1 MWETCV
7 VAGLVRG
14 VKMKS
19 GDKEETWWKTQ
30 ILEKIKEVR
39 RNLHRLEAMKERELR
54 NPKWDHNLREKE
66 QRKGERL

>member
-1 MWETCV
+1 M

-54 NPKWDHNLREKE
+54 NPK
-66 QRKGERL
+66 